1 MWKQS
6 RIFFNSK
13 IGNRISC
20 GYSVPTIW
28 EFDHIENKHALS
40 RRKYY
45 MKILFCES
53 IGDHR
58 KNIIAFGEKKVLP
71 LTNEEVKSHQDAKA
85 CYV

>member
-6 RIFFNSK
+6 RIFFNNK
-13 IGNRISC
+13 IGKRISC
-20 GYSVPTIW
+20 GYSMPIIW
-28 EFDHIENKHALS
+28 EFHHIENKHALS

-53 IGDHR
+53 IGEHG
-58 KNIIAFGEKKVLP
+58 KNINAFGKKKVLP
-71 LTNEEVKSHQDAKA
+71 LTNEEVKLHQDAKV